1 MWLYLQIQL
10 PSKDCFMNIGR
21 ASGSGTSAY
30 TPRERAIDLE
40 EVQSQNS
47 KSNIISTSSNKG
59 SSKGRND
66 LNVGHENARPITT
79 GKHFMQYLNK
89 VEDHLEHC
97 SDSETRDYVNRLE
110 NDLKEINLL
119 LDKVSKKVKYLVS
132 NKRGRLSLSWDC
144 AFA

>member
-47 KSNIISTSSNKG
+47 KSNIISTSSN
-59 SSKGRND
+59 
-66 LNVGHENARPITT
+66 
-79 GKHFMQYLNK
+79 
-89 VEDHLEHC
+89 
-97 SDSETRDYVNRLE
+97 
-110 NDLKEINLL
+110 
-119 LDKVSKKVKYLVS
+119 
-132 NKRGRLSLSWDC
+132 
-144 AFA
+144 